1 VTTVRRLPQYGPMY
15 NSLLNKVS
23 IIVRLFNMYKNSKP
37 IPEYPG
43 NVIAIKTKDE
53 WKQLQKASK
62 RDGKHYLVD
71 YYADWCGPC
80 RSAAPIYAAM
90 SKVNIFAQISPFS
103 QLVLLGQVTSFVY
116 YQDFDCNQITFA
128 KLNASKLDVSKD
140 GGGTVKC
147 FPTIKLY
154 NPNGA
159 ILKLVEGFR
168 KSEIIDSIEAAGI
181 KRAENK
187 KEN

>member
-1 VTTVRRLPQYGPMY
+1 MY

-90 SKVNIFAQISPFS
+90 SK
-103 QLVLLGQVTSFVY
+103 
-116 YQDFDCNQITFA
+116 DFDCNQITFA